1 MEKDEIIER
10 TRRIVSQ
17 VLKDDHF
24 KWNDELTAA
33 DINGWDSLSHMFI
46 ITEIE
51 NEFSV
56 KFKLKELNR
65 INDLGSLISLIK
77 SKL

>member
-10 TRRIVSQ
+10 TRRIVSR

-33 DINGWDSLSHMFI
+33 DINGWDSLSHIFI